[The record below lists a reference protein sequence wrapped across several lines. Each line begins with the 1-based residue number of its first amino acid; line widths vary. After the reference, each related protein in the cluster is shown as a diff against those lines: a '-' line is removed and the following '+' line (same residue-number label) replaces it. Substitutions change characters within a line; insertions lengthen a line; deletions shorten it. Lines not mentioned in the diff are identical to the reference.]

1 MITETNPLAAEN
13 YLFSILRFLQYRMIL
28 QKLFSLLLSLL
39 LLLLLLFVFEIHSPK
54 LKTGQLR
61 QVCRPGGTLTQA
73 LIAHVV

>member
-39 LLLLLLFVFEIHSPK
+39 LLLLFVFEIHSPK